1 MPRLPRNMVRRKG
14 RSGYHFRRMIGG
26 KVKWFALGTNYS
38 AACRT
43 LRRLKA
49 EGEQVLQDVSVRQAA
64 RQWLESYVPTARAP
78 KGQRLAKRR
87 VEKYFDPLFGHLLL
101 RRVTKEHLRAFR
113 LYLEKQ
119 GLQPRTVQHVLSDA
133 RCFFNWCE
141 DAGLVDRSPFPR
153 RIMPRIQEQPPDR
166 LSDEQAEQLRKL
178 PEPYG
183 FICRLALATGL
194 RWGELT
200 RAQASDLERGFLVVH
215 HTKSS
220 KIRRVPL
227 PADVH
232 GEVRRRIGRLV
243 PYHELSPGSFAKKIR
258 KLYNGK
264 VLAGFAGAAADAFT
278 LFTRFEDN
286 LEKYRGNL
294 ERAAVELA
302 KDWRTDK
309 YLRQLE
315 ALLAVLDGTT
325 SLVISGTG
333 EIIEPDDGILAI
345 GSGGSYALAA
355 ARMLI
360 KHSGLPARTIVEE
373 SLHVAADICIY
384 TNDNI
389 SIEEL

>member
-1 MPRLPRNMVRRKG
+1 MTDII
-14 RSGYHFRRMIGG
+14 RSTTVIGLTYNG
-26 KVKWFALGTNYS
+26 KTVIGS
-38 AACRT
+38 D
-43 LRRLKA
+43 
-49 EGEQVLQDVSVRQAA
+49 GQV
-64 RQWLESYVPTARAP
+64 
-78 KGQRLAKRR
+78 
-87 VEKYFDPLFGHLLL
+87 
-101 RRVTKEHLRAFR
+101 
-113 LYLEKQ
+113 
-119 GLQPRTVQHVLSDA
+119 TV
-133 RCFFNWCE
+133 
-141 DAGLVDRSPFPR
+141 G
-153 RIMPRIQEQPPDR
+153 
-166 LSDEQAEQLRKL
+166 
-178 PEPYG
+178 
-183 FICRLALATGL
+183 ATVMKH
-194 RWGELT
+194 R
-200 RAQASDLERGFLVVH
+200 
-215 HTKSS
+215 
-220 KIRRVPL
+220 
-227 PADVH
+227 
-232 GEVRRRIGRLV
+232 
-243 PYHELSPGSFAKKIR
+243 AKKIR
-258 KLYNGK
+258 RLYNGK

-360 KHSGLPARTIVEE
+360 KHSDLPARGIVEE